1 MAARREP
8 PEPASRNAPPF
19 LVAERNRPP
28 GRSRVHLGDFLF
40 WGVCRLATLCIIG
53 LFALLVVV
61 LVHQSWL
68 ALRSLGISVL
78 QPDWDPGA
86 APGHPPVY
94 GMLAFIWGTLAT
106 SALAMLLAVPLGVG
120 AAAFLAEIAA
130 APVRK
135 VASFLI
141 EMLAAIPSVVYG
153 FWGLFFLAP
162 TLRPL
167 IGWLGGPTG
176 NGGLSV
182 LTAGLILSIMI
193 VPYVTAIS
201 YDVCRAVPRSQRE
214 GALALG
220 ATRWQ
225 TIWRVVL
232 PYARPGIVGGCF
244 LALGRALG
252 ETMAVTMLIGKDPR
266 VPWSVLDVPAS
277 ILSTGDSIASAIAN
291 NFPNAELDIER
302 SVLVEMGLL
311 LLLVTVAVNGLA
323 RWLIW
328 RVGRVRPG
336 SAGLRQRPSAGR
348 PGKPGP
354 AETPSTRERL
364 GPASRTAQWV
374 NHLMT
379 GVLGLA
385 LVLTVGPLFLIL
397 GYLVYRGAGS
407 LSWDFFYQL
416 PGAPGARGAGLA
428 NALAG
433 SGEIVGLATLFATP
447 LGLLAAIYLAER
459 RRGRLSGTVRFIGE
473 LLAGVPSIVI
483 GIFAYA
489 VVIQPKYFG
498 LDLYGWGGVF
508 ALTVMMIPIVMRAS
522 EESLKLVPQTLRSAS
537 FALGA
542 SQWQTVVQVCI
553 PAALPAIIT
562 GVFLAI
568 ARIAGETAPLLLTTG
583 FNRYWPQSLNDNTP
597 ALPEYIWKYSI
608 SPYESERQLA
618 WGAAFVLLVLVMVLN
633 FGIRVLT
640 GKRVVLASRAD

>member
-1 MAARREP
+1 MAAP
-8 PEPASRNAPPF
+8 PEPSQPVSRNSPPV
-19 LVAERNRPP
+19 LVAERGRPQ
-28 GRSRVHLGDFLF
+28 GRSRIHLGDLLF
-40 WGVCRLATLCIIG
+40 WGICRLATLCIIG
-53 LFALLVVV
+53 LFVLLVFV

-68 ALRSLGISVL
+68 ALRTLGFSVL
-78 QPDWDPGA
+78 QSDWDPGA
-86 APGHPPVY
+86 APGHPAVY

-106 SALAMLLAVPLGVG
+106 SAIAMLLAVPFGVG
-120 AAAFLAEIAA
+120 TAAFLAEIAP

-162 TLRPL
+162 ALRPL
-167 IGWLGGPTG
+167 IGWLGGPTS

-193 VPYVTAIS
+193 VPYVTAIA

-225 TIWRVVL
+225 TIWHVVL

-266 VPWSVLDVPAS
+266 VPLKLWLIPAS
-277 ILSTGDSIASAIAN
+277 ILDTGDSIASAIAN

-302 SVLVEMGLL
+302 SVLVEMGLV
-311 LLLVTVAVNGLA
+311 LLLVTVAVNALA
-323 RWLIW
+323 RWLLW
-328 RVGRVRPG
+328 RVGKVQPG
-336 SAGLRQRPSAGR
+336 SAGLRRRQPAGR
-348 PGKPGP
+348 PGTP
-354 AETPSTRERL
+354 APAATPATRERL
-364 GPASRTAQWV
+364 APASETAQWV

-379 GVLGLA
+379 GVLGLT
-385 LVLTVGPLFLIL
+385 LVITVGPLFLIL

-407 LSWDFFYQL
+407 LSWDFFVQL
-416 PGAPGARGAGLA
+416 PGAPGARSTGLA
-428 NALAG
+428 NALVG

-459 RRGRLSGTVRFIGE
+459 RRGRLGGTVRFIGE

-508 ALTVMMIPIVMRAS
+508 ALAVMMIPIVMRAS
-522 EESLKLVPQTLRSAS
+522 EESLKLVPQTLRNAS

-542 SQWQTVVQVCI
+542 SQWQTVAKVCL